1 MRILLLAQF
10 YPPVI
15 GGEERHVRNLAAALA
30 ARGHE
35 VSVATQASRDDAGS
49 SLDGAVRVHRLR
61 GTLRRLSALFSDP
74 ERAFAPPIPDPEM
87 TLALRQVIARERP
100 NIIHAHN
107 WILHSFLP
115 LRPFTRAPFVVTM
128 HDYALICARK
138 TLMYMNE
145 VPCDGPTLTK
155 CLRCAGQH
163 YGGLKGG
170 ITAVGNWIDGTYER
184 RAVDK
189 FLTVSGAVARFNRLP
204 EAGVDVEVIPN
215 FVPDDLGDLSSEV
228 DTALLARLPDQ
239 YILFVGDLASLKG
252 VPVLLDAYARLVEP
266 PPLVLIG
273 RRCPDTPRDLPA
285 GVHILE
291 TWPHDAIMHAWNRC
305 LFGVAPSVWHEPCAT
320 VVLEGMSQG
329 KAMIVSDRGGMPDM
343 VLDGE
348 TGFVVRPTPE
358 TIRAAMARLIADP
371 DLRQRMGAAGRARVA
386 QFQARAVVDRIENV
400 YRTLIAPRAAMAA
413 E

>member
-1 MRILLLAQF
+1 MRVLLLAQF

-35 VSVATQASRDDAGS
+35 VSVATQASQEDAGCT
-49 SLDGAVRVHRLR
+49 LDGAVRVHRLR
-61 GTLRRLSALFSDP
+61 GTAQRLARLFSDP
-74 ERAFAPPIPDPEM
+74 ERPFAPPIPDPEL
-87 TLALRQVIARERP
+87 TLALRRVIARERP
-100 NIIHAHN
+100 DVIHAHN

-145 VPCDGPTLTK
+145 VPCDGPALGK

-170 ITAVGNWIDGTYER
+170 ITAIANWMDSIYER

-189 FLTVSGAVARFNRLP
+189 FLVVSRPIALFNRLS
-204 EAGVDVEVIPN
+204 ENTEVIPN
-215 FVPDDLGDLSSEV
+215 FVPDNLGELSP
-228 DTALLARLPDQ
+228 DADPALLACLPEQ
-239 YILFVGDLASLKG
+239 YILFVGDLLARKG
-252 VPVLLDAYARLVEP
+252 VEVLLDAYRKLSAP

-273 RRCPDTPRDLPA
+273 RRCPDTPSDLPP
-285 GVHILE
+285 GVHLLE
-291 TWPHDAIMHAWNRC
+291 SWPHNAIMHAWSRC

-348 TGFVVRPTPE
+348 TGFVVRPTPQ
-358 TIRAAMARLIADP
+358 TVGAAMARLIADA
-371 DLRQRMGAAGRARVA
+371 DLRQRMGAAGRARVSD
-386 QFQARAVVDRIENV
+386 FQARAVVDRIEDV
-400 YRTLIAPRAAMAA
+400 YRTLIAPHVAVAA

>member
-15 GGEERHVRNLAAALA
+15 GGEERHVRNLATALA

-35 VSVATQASRDDAGS
+35 VAVATQASHDDAGS
-49 SLDGAVRVHRLR
+49 TLDGLVRVHRLR
-61 GTLRRLSALFSDP
+61 GTLRRLSVLFSDP
-74 ERAFAPPIPDPEM
+74 ERLFAPPIPDPEM

-100 NIIHAHN
+100 DVIHAHN

-115 LRPFTRAPFVVTM
+115 LRPFTRTPFVVTM
-128 HDYALICARK
+128 HDYALTCARK

-145 VPCDGPTLTK
+145 VPCDGPAVLK

-163 YGGLKGG
+163 YGRLKGG
-170 ITAVGNWIDGTYER
+170 VTALSNWIDSAYER

-189 FLTVSGAVARFNRLP
+189 FLTVSDAVARFNRLP
-204 EAGVDVEVIPN
+204 EARAHVEVIPN
-215 FVPDDLGDLSSEV
+215 FVPDDLSDLSSET
-228 DTALLARLPDQ
+228 DPALLAGLPDQ
-239 YILFVGDLASLKG
+239 YILFVGDLLSRKG
-252 VPVLLDAYARLVEP
+252 VPVLLDAYAKLVRP

-273 RRCPDTPRDLPA
+273 RRCAETPRVLPA
-285 GVHILE
+285 GVRILE
-291 TWPHDAIMHAWNRC
+291 SWPHAAIMHAWNRC

-329 KAMIVSDRGGMPDM
+329 KAMIVSDRGGMRDI

-348 TGFVVRPTPE
+348 TGFVVRPMPE
-358 TIRAAMARLIADP
+358 TVCDAMARLIADP
-371 DLRQRMGAAGRARVA
+371 DLRQRMGAAGRARVS
-386 QFQARAVVDRIENV
+386 QFQARAVVGRIEHV
-400 YRTLIAPRAAMAA
+400 YRTLIAPHGAMAA

>member
-100 NIIHAHN
+100 DVIHAHN

-145 VPCDGPTLTK
+145 VPCDGPTLIK

-170 ITAVGNWIDGTYER
+170 ITAVSNWIDGTYER

-189 FLTVSGAVARFNRLP
+189 FLAVSGAVARFNRLP

-215 FVPDDLGDLSSEV
+215 FVPDDLGDLSSEA

-239 YILFVGDLASLKG
+239 YILFVGDLVSCKG

-285 GVHILE
+285 GVRILE

-358 TIRAAMARLIADP
+358 TVRAAMARLIADP
-371 DLRQRMGAAGRARVA
+371 DLRQRMGASGRARVA

>member
-35 VSVATQASRDDAGS
+35 VSVATQAGRDDAGS

-87 TLALRQVIARERP
+87 TLALRRVIARERP
-100 NIIHAHN
+100 DVIHAHN

-128 HDYALICARK
+128 HDYAPICARK

-145 VPCDGPTLTK
+145 VPCDGPTLVK

-170 ITAVGNWIDGTYER
+170 ITAVSNWIDGTYER

-189 FLTVSGAVARFNRLP
+189 FLAVSGAVARLNRLP

-215 FVPDDLGDLSSEV
+215 FVPDDLGDLSSEA

-239 YILFVGDLASLKG
+239 YILFVGDLVARKG
-252 VPVLLDAYARLVEP
+252 IPVLLDAYTRLVEP

-285 GVHILE
+285 GVRILE
-291 TWPHDAIMHAWNRC
+291 SWPHGAIMHAWNRC

-358 TIRAAMARLIADP
+358 TVGAAMARLIADP
-371 DLRQRMGAAGRARVA
+371 DLRQRMGASGRARVS

-400 YRTLIAPRAAMAA
+400 YRTLIAPHAAMAA

>member
-15 GGEERHVRNLAAALA
+15 GGEERHVRNLATALA

-35 VSVATQASRDDAGS
+35 VAVATQASNRDAGS
-49 SLDGAVRVHRLR
+49 TLDGAVRVHRLR
-61 GTLRRLSALFSDP
+61 GTLRRLSVLFSDP
-74 ERAFAPPIPDPEM
+74 ERLFAPPIPDPEM
-87 TLALRQVIARERP
+87 TLALRRVIARERP
-100 NIIHAHN
+100 DIIHAHN

-128 HDYALICARK
+128 HDYALTCARK

-145 VPCDGPTLTK
+145 VPCDGPALVK

-170 ITAVGNWIDGTYER
+170 ITAVSNWIDGIYER

-189 FLTVSGAVARFNRLP
+189 FLTVSGAVARLNGLP
-204 EAGVDVEVIPN
+204 EAQAHVEVIPN
-215 FVPDDLGDLSSEV
+215 FVPDDLKDLSSET
-228 DTALLARLPDQ
+228 DPALLAGLPDQ
-239 YILFVGDLASLKG
+239 YILFVGDLLSRKG
-252 VPVLLDAYARLVEP
+252 VPLLVESYANLVRP

-273 RRCPDTPRDLPA
+273 RRFAETPRDLPA
-285 GVHILE
+285 GVRILE
-291 TWPHDAIMHAWNRC
+291 NWPHAAIMHAWNRS
-305 LFGVAPSVWHEPCAT
+305 LFGVAPSVWQEPCAT

-329 KAMIVSDRGGMPDM
+329 KAMIVSDRGGMRDM

-348 TGFVVRPTPE
+348 TGFVVVPTPE
-358 TIRAAMARLIADP
+358 TVGAAMARLIADAN
-371 DLRQRMGAAGRARVA
+371 LRQRMGTAGRARVS
-386 QFQARAVVDRIENV
+386 QFQARAVVDRIEHV
-400 YRTLIAPRAAMAA
+400 YRTLIAPHAAIAA